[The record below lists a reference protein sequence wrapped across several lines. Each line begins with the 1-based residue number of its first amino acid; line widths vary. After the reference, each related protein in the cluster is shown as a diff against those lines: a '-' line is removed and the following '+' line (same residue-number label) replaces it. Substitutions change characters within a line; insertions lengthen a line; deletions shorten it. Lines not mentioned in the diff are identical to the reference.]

1 MKTIKILKIVLVLF
15 LTLTFFACNEN
26 DISVR
31 ELNEVTDTDI
41 IRSILENGQK
51 GIPFPEGSTV
61 QKTNVDNFTISL
73 PNGYF
78 YVVKDINSSKSL
90 SPQTQLLSALSVTCS
105 CTKGSGCSPV
115 KYEDDYYCVMNSGC
129 QTCSM
134 STTKPSIS
142 NGSEVVLLGL
152 VNKNVGITLISD
164 QELPKYKKGDLINHE
179 NFIKNKEVIHGNA
192 FTELFELSEV
202 KKYFAKLGQDYKENM
217 IKPNSYA
224 FLNVYGNLMLVPYLS
239 NSVNFEI
246 NDVTYEAKSFQAATL
261 ELAAAKIS
269 CICSKGSG
277 CTKKKYSIPFV
288 GTAYYCD
295 AGNCIKCTLND

>member
-1 MKTIKILKIVLVLF
+1 MNKLLKIVLGLF
-15 LTLTFFACNEN
+15 LTLTFFACSG
-26 DISVR
+26 DDTSVR
-31 ELNEVTDTDI
+31 ELNEVTDADI
-41 IRSILENGQK
+41 IRSIHENGQK

-73 PNGYF
+73 PYGYF

-90 SPQTQLLSALSVTCS
+90 SPQTQFLSALSVTCK

-129 QTCSM
+129 QSCTM
-134 STTKPSIS
+134 STTKSSKS
-142 NGSEVVLLGL
+142 NGSEVEILGL
-152 VNKNVGITLISD
+152 INKNVGITLISD
-164 QELPKYKKGDLINHE
+164 QEIPKYKKGDLINHE

-192 FTELFELSEV
+192 FAELFEIKEV
-202 KKYFAKLGQDYKENM
+202 KKYFTKLGEDYKENM

-224 FLNVYGNLMLVPYLS
+224 FLNVFGNLMLVPYLS

-246 NDVTYEAKSFQAATL
+246 NDVKYEAKSIQAATL
-261 ELAAAKIS
+261 ELAAAKVS
-269 CICSKGSG
+269 CSCSQGSG
-277 CTKKKYSIPFV
+277 CTKKKYSVPFV

-295 AGNCIKCTLND
+295 AGNCTECTLND